1 MVMQVELFD
10 YPFGHLL
17 HIDTHQLDVAVVL
30 VTQEVHE
37 FFGKLDPEIK
47 C

>member
-10 YPFGHLL
+10 YPFEHLL
-17 HIDTHQLDVAVVL
+17 HSDTHQLDVEAVL
-30 VTQEVHE
+30 VMQEVHE